1 MIPRYQT
8 NKQNLWKIEGREGPQ
23 KGLGEDES
31 PGCHSRRPSWSLL
44 NRFQGFPDLWQRDI
58 YIHLVRV
65 VAFITWHHHP
75 QPVCLFN
82 FLLYFPIQLCI
93 LLYKKWN
100 FWRFFHFSFFICG
113 PTHCST
119 LIGTHSWKWSWRWR
133 PGAATVGDLKCS
145 VKSISEI
152 HNS

>member
-119 LIGTHSWKWSWRWR
+119 YWNSFMEMELTLTTWCGHGWR
-133 PGAATVGDLKCS
+133 PKMLRKINFGDS
-145 VKSISEI
+145 
-152 HNS
+152 